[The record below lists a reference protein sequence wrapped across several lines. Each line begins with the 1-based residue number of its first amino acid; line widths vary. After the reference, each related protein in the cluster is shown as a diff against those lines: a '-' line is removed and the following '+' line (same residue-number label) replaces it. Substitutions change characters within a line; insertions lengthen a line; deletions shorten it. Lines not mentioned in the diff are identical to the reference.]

1 MTYSPLVYWGDKIY
15 YNLTHVKYKD
25 FFLWIAR
32 VMDCINEDV
41 FPCKPEVT

>member
-1 MTYSPLVYWGDKIY
+1 MIYSLLVYWGDKIY

-25 FFLWIAR
+25 IFLWIAR

-41 FPCKPEVT
+41 FPFKPEVT